1 VRRNA
6 GRWPAGAR
14 LYPFI
19 VSPSW
24 TEVKVPIVVI
34 KYDVF
39 GSVGMETVL
48 RWYGVFVVDG
58 DELVEEHPFSKEEIT
73 GKVAHMLKGEW
84 SEIDPRLSGSPEG
97 WGDGA
102 LTSPAGNA
110 SIVPGPGAYGLSDDD
125 LSVVIADASEIIAQ
139 EELRSDDQA
148 IIRIVDALEDIQR
161 AVVLLET
168 RVRDWTT
175 VDGFAGVED
184 PPSLEALRR
193 SVGEINAAKS
203 ALEGELEIIVERC
216 APNTS
221 RLLGASIT
229 ASLIARARG
238 LDRLARFPAGTIQIL
253 GAEKAFFRH
262 LKGGGRMPKHGFI
275 YQHPWVHRT
284 PRRGRGKAAR
294 ALAGK
299 TAIAARADHFGGDLG
314 DQLVTAME
322 KRIADILGEK

>member
-1 VRRNA
+1 
-6 GRWPAGAR
+6 
-14 LYPFI
+14 
-19 VSPSW
+19 
-24 TEVKVPIVVI
+24 
-34 KYDVF
+34 
-39 GSVGMETVL
+39 METVL

-58 DELVEEHPFSKEEIT
+58 DDLVEEHPFQADELA

-84 SEIDPRLSGSPEG
+84 SEVDGRLSGPPEG
-97 WGDGA
+97 WVEGGLSGGTAGD
-102 LTSPAGNA
+102 SV
-110 SIVPGPGAYGLSDDD
+110 VPGPANYGFTETDLSDA
-125 LSVVIADASEIIAQ
+125 IAAAGEAIAR

-168 RVRDWTT
+168 RVSDWTK
-175 VDGFAGVED
+175 VDGFAGIED
-184 PPSLEALRR
+184 PPSLEALKR
-193 SVGEINAAKS
+193 SLKEIETAKA
-203 ALEGELEIIVERC
+203 ALESELETIVEGC
-216 APNTS
+216 APNTV

-262 LKGGGRMPKHGFI
+262 LKGGGKMPKHGFI

-284 PRRGRGKAAR
+284 PRRSRGKAAR
-294 ALAGK
+294 ALAAK
-299 TAIAARADHFGGDLG
+299 TAIAARADHYGGDLG

-322 KRIADILGEK
+322 DRISKLMKE